1 MLLIPLMNE
10 YINKFM
16 ESKCTLETLIS
27 YVSKARSVIVIAA
40 AAAVV
45 IVVVIAVFRL
55 SGYV

>member
-1 MLLIPLMNE
+1 MNE

>member
-1 MLLIPLMNE
+1 MNE

-40 AAAVV
+40 AAAAAVV

>member
-1 MLLIPLMNE
+1 
-10 YINKFM
+10 M

-40 AAAVV
+40 AAAAAVVVV
-45 IVVVIAVFRL
+45 IVVVVAVFRL